1 MGVYRSVNS
10 KLIIAKFMFFTVALS
25 GRSMCKCMIPRVLPW
40 AVDSL
45 GFQPALVDL

>member
-25 GRSMCKCMIPRVLPW
+25 GRSAGNNMIPRALP
-40 AVDSL
+40 
-45 GFQPALVDL
+45 